1 MGKKPSKVA
10 NVNANGNGMA
20 RVNGTNG
27 GAKAMPASYVMIC
40 KMEGC
45 GHCTTIQ
52 QQIEQLKA
60 QDKIRVPVY
69 SMMEADAKKNPTFA
83 ALMSQAFQVA
93 GEGRGFPLLFRVR
106 NGQVQSKADVQ
117 LGASTVEKLE
127 AFVNG
132 L

>member
-10 NVNANGNGMA
+10 NANGNGMA
-20 RVNGTNG
+20 RMNG
-27 GAKAMPASYVMIC
+27 GAKAMPASYVMIV

-52 QQIEQLKA
+52 QQIDQLKS

-69 SMMEADAKKNPTFA
+69 SMMEADVAKNPTYA
-83 ALMSQAFQVA
+83 ALLSQAFQVA
-93 GEGRGFPLLFRVR
+93 GEGRGFPCLFRVR

-117 LGASTVEKLE
+117 LGASTVQKLE